1 MKILSWDVGIINL
14 SYCIIDFNEESKEKN
29 IIKWGIIN
37 LIENPEMKKN
47 MTLVFENIPKKLH
60 ENEFLLDVDGVVIEN
75 QPSLKNPKMKSI
87 QMVVYSYF
95 LMYGKVLNINENKI
109 KFIDFCNASN
119 KLKVYKGPIIL
130 IENLKKKKVKN
141 NSLIM
146 DFVENNES
154 EKEEN
159 NESEKEEIKNEN
171 KETQLKEK
179 KKSNKLSY
187 GDKKKM
193 AVEHVKYFLKEN
205 NDKENLEFFELHKKK
220 DDLADSY
227 LQGLYIISQKFE
239 K

>member
-119 KLKVYKGPIIL
+119 KLKVYKGPVIS

-141 NSLIM
+141 NSLIT
-146 DFVENNES
+146 DFVE
-154 EKEEN
+154 K

-227 LQGLYIISQKFE
+227 LQGLYIISQKY

>member
-119 KLKVYKGPIIL
+119 KLKVYKGPVIS

-141 NSLIM
+141 NSLIT
-146 DFVENNES
+146 DFIN
-154 EKEEN
+154 KEEKDEN
-159 NESEKEEIKNEN
+159 EEIEI
-171 KETQLKEK
+171 KE

>member
-1 MKILSWDVGIINL
+1 
-14 SYCIIDFNEESKEKN
+14 
-29 IIKWGIIN
+29 
-37 LIENPEMKKN
+37 
-47 MTLVFENIPKKLH
+47 
-60 ENEFLLDVDGVVIEN
+60 
-75 QPSLKNPKMKSI
+75 
-87 QMVVYSYF
+87 MVVYSYF

-141 NSLIM
+141 NSLIT
-146 DFVENNES
+146 DFVE
-154 EKEEN
+154 K

-227 LQGLYIISQKFE
+227 LQGLYIISQKY

>member
-141 NSLIM
+141 NSLIT
-146 DFVENNES
+146 DFVE
-154 EKEEN
+154 K

-227 LQGLYIISQKFE
+227 LQGLYIISQKY

>member
-119 KLKVYKGPIIL
+119 KLKVYKGPVIS

-141 NSLIM
+141 NSLIT
-146 DFVENNES
+146 DFIN
-154 EKEEN
+154 KEEKDEN
-159 NESEKEEIKNEN
+159 EEIEI
-171 KETQLKEK
+171 KE

-227 LQGLYIISQKFE
+227 LQGLYIISQKY